1 MSSGYDVVVM
11 GASWGGMRA
20 LSRVLSGL
28 PADYPIPIAIAQHRD
43 ADAEDDLLPNLL
55 ARHTPLEVA
64 DADDKDPLVPG
75 RVLLAPPGYHMLVED
90 GSVALSVDEPVQ
102 FSRPSIDVLFDSAAE
117 QHRERTI
124 GVVLTGANADGAE
137 GLAAIKRRGGY
148 TVVQD
153 PATAERPEMPTAAL
167 AADPNAIID
176 LDGLGSVLCVIGESV
191 QRTR

>member
-1 MSSGYDVVVM
+1 
-11 GASWGGMRA
+11 MRA

-153 PATAERPEMPTAAL
+153 PATAERPEMPAAAL
-167 AADPNAIID
+167 AVGPNAVVE
-176 LDGLGSVLCVIGESV
+176 LDDVASVLCVMGDSR
-191 QRTR
+191 QGAA